1 VLLAAAGAGPGLLAG
16 VVWLLSGAPSALFLW
31 RAAQGLVA
39 RWLLAKQS
47 GRPRARRL
55 EAAGG
60 SSGRAGC
67 WRQKVVVGKRRAQR
81 PFSWRAAARAA
92 PAVAAAAARRLRDD
106 GLRRRW
112 QRRQRGGSGTTR
124 RMAARGGVRA
134 LVLLGGGGA
143 AVAAMG
149 FAGAAPRTE
158 GGPRPQL
165 PAQESPPQN
174 ASRPVEARL
183 VVVGGGIIGAS
194 LAYSVGRVL
203 ARSASRGTDGSSG
216 GPTRQGVVLL
226 DRGLVGSEASGLSAG
241 TIENGAS
248 RRRDADLGTL
258 LRFKTTRMLERLAAR
273 GYSFGLTKCGSLVC
287 ARNEQETASLRA
299 SFAHKRSTGED
310 VELLVGNAAVA
321 QVEPGLR
328 GGSCVAALHCPQS
341 SWVDPG
347 PATQAFA
354 QAAADEGPVRVL
366 VAENAEVEAISVL
379 DPHREGGLRYEV
391 RTRSGL
397 CVRCEAL
404 ALCPG
409 AWARQVG
416 ALLDLDVPVVPV
428 KGQVWVTAE
437 PVPMEE
443 MSSIVYV
450 AESGLAFK
458 SWAQD
463 KDASPRL
470 PMFVTHDWARRQLVR
485 HAYGRRTSDGHVLF
499 GGARLPARDMS
510 RSELYEVEAEH
521 LNQEHVYEL
530 IPGLRKYGVLGA
542 WAGPMPFPLFGEP
555 MVGELSPLG
564 LPSCWLI
571 IGFGPHGVMDGT
583 FQGVFAAAC
592 VAGRSSPF
600 PLNPPLSW
608 SVLHGFPPAGPAVS
622 ALVAKDIAV
631 RALGI
636 PTRVAWS
643 KHPDDTQLLQRVLEE
658 YDVVRQGRVT
668 RSRSGSVS

>member
-1 VLLAAAGAGPGLLAG
+1 
-16 VVWLLSGAPSALFLW
+16 
-31 RAAQGLVA
+31 VA
-39 RWLLAKQS
+39 REGAS
-47 GRPRARRL
+47 ARRL
-55 EAAGG
+55 
-60 SSGRAGC
+60 
-67 WRQKVVVGKRRAQR
+67 
-81 PFSWRAAARAA
+81 
-92 PAVAAAAARRLRDD
+92 
-106 GLRRRW
+106 
-112 QRRQRGGSGTTR
+112 GTTR

-134 LVLLGGGGA
+134 LLLLGGGGA

-165 PAQESPPQN
+165 PAPECPPQN
-174 ASRPVEARL
+174 ASRVVEARL

-203 ARSASRGTDGSSG
+203 ARSASRGADSSNSSS
-216 GPTRQGVVLL
+216 GPTREGVVLL

-248 RRRDADLGTL
+248 RRHDADLGTL

-299 SFAHKRSTGED
+299 SFAHARDKGED

-328 GGSCVAALHCPQS
+328 GGSCVAALHRPQS

-366 VAENAEVEAISVL
+366 VAENAEVDAISVL
-379 DPHREGGLRYEV
+379 DPRRDGGLRYEV

-437 PVPMEE
+437 PVPIEE

-458 SWAQD
+458 SWSQD

-470 PMFVTHDWARRQLVR
+470 PMYVTHDWSRQQLIR

-510 RSELYEVEAEH
+510 RRELYEVESEH

-530 IPGLRKYGVLGA
+530 MPGLRQYGVLGA
-542 WAGPMPFPLFGEP
+542 WAGPMPFALFGEP

-571 IGFGPHGVMDGT
+571 MGFGPHGVMDGT
-583 FQGVFAAAC
+583 FQGVLAAAC
-592 VAGRSSPF
+592 VAGRYSPF
-600 PLNPPLSW
+600 PLNHPLL
-608 SVLHGFPPAGPAVS
+608 VCFPRILARRPRGERAGRQGHRGA
-622 ALVAKDIAV
+622 
-631 RALGI
+631 RARH
-636 PTRVAWS
+636 PDTRRVAQAPRR
-643 KHPDDTQLLQRVLEE
+643 HAAAAARA
-658 YDVVRQGRVT
+658 
-668 RSRSGSVS
+668 